1 MRGWLREERVQT
13 TIGAIGSTDFSVEKR
28 RRFSVAGQRAP

>member
-13 TIGAIGSTDFSVEKR
+13 TVRAIGSTDFSVEKR
-28 RRFSVAGQRAP
+28 TRFGVAGQRAP